1 MRSTI
6 IGSGI
11 FSLAIAKC
19 LQEKGIDLLIW
30 THDASEKEREKWQG
44 FSLTTDFKEAISFS
58 DHLFFLVASDFM
70 ESIFHKCIGL
80 DLQEKTIYIGSK
92 GLLPDVPYY
101 YSTYLNEHFLVKNIA
116 SFAGPNLAQDM
127 ILGSPTS
134 ITFSFLK
141 NISLEEVEQ
150 FFPSRIYISVDQ
162 NIKETELASVLKNI
176 YAIGSGILWEGRE
189 SKSTMISYLSQSFKE
204 LKTLIPNPSMD
215 ILGDFFLTGI
225 MLESRNFTYGRLLKR
240 KENTEE
246 YLSTHT
252 VEGVKMIPIIKKMIS
267 NNLPILHTLIDIV
280 EKTKEPSSLEKFIF
294 DSKYHE

>member
-1 MRSTI
+1 MKATI

-30 THDASEKEREKWQG
+30 THDYSEKERKEWQE
-44 FSLTTDFKEAISFS
+44 FSLTTDFEEAISFS
-58 DHLFFLVASDFM
+58 NHIFFLVASDFM
-70 ESIFHKCIGL
+70 KDMFDQCKGI
-80 DLQEKTIYIGSK
+80 DLHEKTIYIGSK
-92 GLLPDVPYY
+92 GLLPESPYY
-101 YSTYLNEHFLVKNIA
+101 YSTYLDENFEVKNIA

-141 NISLEEVEQ
+141 NVSEEIKG
-150 FFPSRIYISVDQ
+150 FFPSRIRISVNQ

-189 SKSTMISYLSQSFKE
+189 SKSCMISYLSQSFEE
-204 LKTLIPNPSMD
+204 LKSLIPNPSMD

-225 MLESRNFTYGRLLKR
+225 MLESRNFTYGRLLTR
-240 KENTEE
+240 NGNTEE

-252 VEGVKMIPIIKKMIS
+252 VEGVKMIPIVKKMLEYK
-267 NNLPILHTLIDIV
+267 LPILNILMDIV
-280 EKTKEPSSLEKFIF
+280 EKKKEPSSLEQFIF
-294 DSKYHE
+294 ASKYHE